1 MECELEVIYAHPS
14 HYSHLKG
21 DCYPV
26 LFFPFHFF
34 FLGAESQ
41 MYLQSILKQLE
52 KDKSLNALLLKIVIS
67 WEFVSILNFIE
78 EQGTTES
85 ESSF

>member
-1 MECELEVIYAHPS
+1 
-14 HYSHLKG
+14 
-21 DCYPV
+21 
-26 LFFPFHFF
+26 
-34 FLGAESQ
+34 